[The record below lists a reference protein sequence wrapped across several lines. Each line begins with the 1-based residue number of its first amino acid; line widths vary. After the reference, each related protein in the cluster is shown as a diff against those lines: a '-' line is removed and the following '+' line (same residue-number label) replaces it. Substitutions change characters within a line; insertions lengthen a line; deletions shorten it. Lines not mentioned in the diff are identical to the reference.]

1 MSKNNYWV
9 LIPAAGSGIRM
20 GNSLPK
26 QYLPLHGKPILQH
39 TLERLNLP
47 AMAGMVVC
55 LSDDDPYWDT
65 LTLPRPIIRASGG
78 KERCHSVFNGLT
90 TLQPYAQPD
99 DWVLVHDAARPCV
112 RSRDIEKLITQL
124 ADHPVGGLLAIPV
137 RDTMKR
143 VSSDGTLEV
152 METVNRDGLWHALT
166 PQMFRFHLL
175 TTALEEVLRSG
186 HLVTDEA
193 QAVEKIGHRPVLVEG
208 HADNIK
214 VTHPQDLE
222 LASLYLK
229 MGSPYKVM
237 EVFKINV
244 LRESGP

>member
-1 MSKNNYWV
+1 MSKSNYWV
-9 LIPAAGSGIRM
+9 LIPAAGSGTRM
-20 GNSLPK
+20 GKALPK
-26 QYLPLHGKPILQH
+26 QYLSLHGKPILQH

-47 AMAGMVVC
+47 TIAGMVVC

-65 LTLPRPIIRASGG
+65 LTLPRSIIRASGG
-78 KERCHSVFNGLT
+78 KERCHSVFNGLM
-90 TLQPYAQPD
+90 TLQQYAQPD

-143 VSSDGTLEV
+143 VNADGTLEV
-152 METVNRDGLWHALT
+152 LETVNRDGLWHALT

-193 QAVEKIGHRPVLVEG
+193 QAVEKMGYRPVLVEG
-208 HADNIK
+208 QADNIK

-222 LASLYLK
+222 LASLYLQ
-229 MGSPYKVM
+229 MQEGG
-237 EVFKINV
+237 E
-244 LRESGP
+244 